1 MHFKAENLQIPKHL
15 RLLFLAQNLGVLQP
29 SKTRCNFLW
38 DTLYISFLK
47 WYYLDTFIINVIIL
61 ILPWYL
67 HHQCNH
73 LDDAS
78 FQVAICLQIQFTEQT
93 TKNNNTLNLRNVSK
107 ISSLILRN
115 LNSDGIVCLDIH
127 AFSLL
132 VNVIVVQYLTTIYK
146 FISMVVFS

>member
-1 MHFKAENLQIPKHL
+1 M
-15 RLLFLAQNLGVLQP
+15 
-29 SKTRCNFLW
+29 
-38 DTLYISFLK
+38 
-47 WYYLDTFIINVIIL
+47 
-61 ILPWYL
+61 
-67 HHQCNH
+67 
-73 LDDAS
+73 
-78 FQVAICLQIQFTEQT
+78 QFTEQT